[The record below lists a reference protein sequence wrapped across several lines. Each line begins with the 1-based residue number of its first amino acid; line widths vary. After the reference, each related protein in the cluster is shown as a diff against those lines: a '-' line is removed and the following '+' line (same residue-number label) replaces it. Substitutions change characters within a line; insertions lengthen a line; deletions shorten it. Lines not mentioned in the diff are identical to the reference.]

1 MNFTTPQTPAPGRC
15 AGRAEAARQ
24 HPAEASGV
32 TNVTVSAWVSAVIRV
47 ACCTWVSRTWPMA
60 SQTSSVLNL
69 RVAPGCVAGEVTS
82 LALLIRKRKAYNVT
96 CTQPLNNCHSTL
108 VYFLF
113 FYLPESLFVW
123 LYLNC
128 TLWEFSFLS
137 GLMLGHLTMD

>member
-1 MNFTTPQTPAPGRC
+1 MNVTPHVTY
-15 AGRAEAARQ
+15 
-24 HPAEASGV
+24 GV

-69 RVAPGCVAGEVTS
+69 RVAPGCVAGEVGT
-82 LALLIRKRKAYNVT
+82 LALLIVKRKAYNVT

-123 LYLNC
+123 HNIYTIMSQQLLILQHIKANKHMQSC
-128 TLWEFSFLS
+128 II
-137 GLMLGHLTMD
+137 